1 MKRDD
6 EFLRELLLEIEAS
19 NDHLVFVHRTM
30 DGGDLQNKQWFHAQL
45 LCDDGYLSQESDAAY
60 RLTAQG
66 CDLIDSIRD
75 EGIWNKTKGAV
86 AETGG
91 SATLDIILGLARG
104 FLKKKIADHT
114 GIDL

>member
-6 EFLRELLLEIEAS
+6 DYLRDLLMEIEAS
-19 NDHLVFVHRTM
+19 EDHLFFVIRTM

-45 LCDDGYLSQESDAAY
+45 LCDYGLLCQESDAAY

-75 EGIWNKTKGAV
+75 NGIWRQTKRAV

-91 SATLDIILGLARG
+91 NATLEIIRSLARG